1 MNKLIL
7 SIPLLIAAQVASA
20 DPAAINSVRV
30 SKEGGLYKFGDTG
43 WDHFS
48 DAWRILDTDGNQLAI
63 RELIHPHVEEQPLTR
78 SLSGVELPAGTTEV
92 RIQVRETQSGWG
104 KKIRKVQIK

>member
-30 SKEGGLYKFGDTG
+30 SKEGGLYKFDVTISHGDTG

-48 DAWRILDTDGNQLAI
+48 
-63 RELIHPHVEEQPLTR
+63 
-78 SLSGVELPAGTTEV
+78 ELPAGTTEV
-92 RIQVRETQSGWG
+92 RVQVRETQSGWG